1 MPPPCPPVC
10 ASSTSP
16 ATRPTPPPSAPPW
29 PSFELPRPERMEF
42 KLSDGCNQHRCSDV
56 EPDYFAWDMN
66 SIRDDQPAWLWGAG
80 AVLLGAGGAFVA
92 YLLARFP
99 YDGLYGQDSYAY
111 YYQAL
116 AFWQELTGQA
126 SFPGQPFTTSGLYH
140 WPIGYHL
147 HLLLGFLI
155 AGVRPAGGRA
165 LTLGMTVATPV

>member
-1 MPPPCPPVC
+1 
-10 ASSTSP
+10 
-16 ATRPTPPPSAPPW
+16 
-29 PSFELPRPERMEF
+29 
-42 KLSDGCNQHRCSDV
+42 
-56 EPDYFAWDMN
+56 
-66 SIRDDQPAWLWGAG
+66 G

-111 YYQAL
+111 YYQAV

-126 SFPGQPFTTSGLYH
+126 SSPGQPFTTSGLYH

-165 LTLGMTVATPV
+165 LTLGMTVATSVLVYALVGALWRGGGTRARIVAGLIAGGLLLLTGTYVRMGVS